1 MHTCSVCVQLSTIH
15 NWLHIC
21 LLCCPLYGRRHLAI
35 PWSIHLFFVHLSVP
49 WHSCLGYRHAGCLQL
64 SHHRSPEM
72 WTLDPSVDMDHLTWI
87 QHCFCHRRTA
97 ISGGILSRCPRAIP
111 WLLIYLFVARCY
123 MQSSREYYIAWSEQS
138 YMTNRLSCRSD
149 ISMTSQSISD
159 IMPVVGVFPQ
169 RTPYQM
175 ARMIWDSMIH
185 ISVISGTWCVLYT
198 HNCFVVVY
206 SIK

>member
-1 MHTCSVCVQLSTIH
+1 MHTYSVYVQLSTIH

-72 WTLDPSVDMDHLTWI
+72 WTLDPSVDG
-87 QHCFCHRRTA
+87 HRSSTIFA
-97 ISGGILSRCPRAIP
+97 TVELPSAGAYCLAAPWQIP

-198 HNCFVVVY
+198 HNCFVIVY